1 MEKGAPFPPSTLMAA
16 FVPLCYIPY
25 LMGTGFQVPLD
36 CARLTPP
43 RAPGFIH
50 SFVIRVDALAGG
62 DSGVVHGPRNPM
74 ITSVGLCGDLPHS
87 ELGLVMTMGE
97 EVDKN
102 QAADASTVCPV
113 HGPCVTQ
120 FPCVPRLVTT
130 SPPWSASIREVFW
143 RRG

>member
-102 QAADASTVCPV
+102 QAADASTE
-113 HGPCVTQ
+113 
-120 FPCVPRLVTT
+120 CVPCTGLVSHS
-130 SPPWSASIREVFW
+130 SPVSLDLSQPLLP
-143 RRG
+143 GQLL